1 MYINGDQVNIGTSS
15 FATGIKL
22 YLYDVA
28 SGPIIA
34 LSGLDGNYRG
44 LTIKNT
50 NDAEQWFIG
59 NNASNNFVIRATGS
73 NDILTVNAS
82 TSNVGIGT
90 TTSDAK
96 LDVNGSLAVRGSVSF
111 TGPLYTGTG
120 SRLLMVDSSG
130 NVSATSTLSGI
141 SMPSGTLGQTLRY
154 GASGWEATSII
165 YIKNDGNVG
174 IGTTTPDAKLH
185 IVSKAGANYHAL
197 QIDNQSGEYPGF
209 RYYTTSRRKGDYTP
223 NNVLFE
229 DARSDTDGTVGSF
242 FTIYRS
248 SALSKGNI
256 LQVGNTTAA
265 NSLVVSNT
273 GYVGI
278 GTASPSASLTVNGN
292 AIANPPTDSGH
303 LATKGYVDSAIQ
315 KLWINSSN
323 YLYASSTSWDVGIG
337 TTTPGAKLDVNGSLA
352 VRGAVSFTG
361 PSYLGSNRLLMV
373 DANGNVSATTT
384 LAGISM
390 PAGTTGQTMRYGASA
405 WEATSAIYVKN
416 DGNVGIG
423 TQEPVAKLQIDP
435 FWFSN
440 PDETDTINL
449 AESDFANVSV
459 APQAMITMNNRDRS
473 PGAAIGLA
481 LHNADRHPGA
491 YAPLLVF
498 SKSEISGQGKG
509 FNSAIAA
516 IGAQTVEGTGGHG
529 MWVDG
534 DLMFYTAPKNG
545 GGLVERMRITQG
557 GNVGIN
563 TQNPLAKLDVN
574 GSLAVRGAVAFTNS
588 LYTGTSSR
596 LLMVDASG
604 NVSATTTLAGISMPA
619 GTTGQTM
626 RYGTSAWE
634 ATSAIYVKNDGN
646 VGIGDI
652 GPTNKLSVIG
662 NIAGSGTLNI
672 SSSGLSYILGNLTM
686 GETGGFTNI
695 TLSRYLNI
703 SGNDYAGAVLRT
715 TDVSSIM
722 ISAQNGTPAGA
733 NFGYAGKQ
741 MVVGT
746 INDSPINFI
755 ASGTSKMLMTSSGKV
770 GIGTTAP
777 ATTLHIYPNASTEG
791 LRIVSSDYSPLVVRN
806 STDLVDLFRV
816 NQSGDVTAVTSS
828 ATRMRSDNYCDA
840 DGNNCFDPSSVG
852 SSIGYFATVT
862 SGTYTG
868 NNNNNSGY
876 DYAHGRCNAQLA
888 GSHVCTAEEILNTI
902 RDNKTLPSVNV
913 WIFNGPPG
921 YTAAANDC
929 EARSTNS
936 ESDKYG
942 AYWEAPTTDR
952 PKGRGLL
959 VHCDASLNL
968 ACCD

>member
-1 MYINGDQVNIGTSS
+1 MLKLEKILITLFVFLVIFFGYNRIAMAGECPTDNGFVGCDPNTPYFCTKNCRSASLVPQCPIFSSGDYSCDPNAPGCGVGCTSADDCGICASCDSDYYLLCSQTNGAGRNCAPRGTAQGSQVSSYCTSCTYTYSGGNYTYTCTGCRPGYVKNGSQCDQAVLKLGPDSVSGNSIVQSVANTLMYINGDQVNIGTSS

-34 LSGLDGNYRG
+34 LSGLDSNYRG

-50 NDAEQWFIG
+50 NDIEQWFIG

-352 VRGAVSFTG
+352 VRGAVSFTNFL
-361 PSYLGSNRLLMV
+361 YTGSNRLLMV
-373 DANGNVSATTT
+373 DSDGNVSATTT
-384 LAGISM
+384 LAGVSM
-390 PAGTTGQTMRYGASA
+390 PSGNAGQTLRYGASG
-405 WEATSAIYVKN
+405 WEATSTIY
-416 DGNVGIG
+416 I
-423 TQEPVAKLQIDP
+423 
-435 FWFSN
+435 
-440 PDETDTINL
+440 
-449 AESDFANVSV
+449 
-459 APQAMITMNNRDRS
+459 
-473 PGAAIGLA
+473 
-481 LHNADRHPGA
+481 
-491 YAPLLVF
+491 
-498 SKSEISGQGKG
+498 
-509 FNSAIAA
+509 
-516 IGAQTVEGTGGHG
+516 
-529 MWVDG
+529 
-534 DLMFYTAPKNG
+534 
-545 GGLVERMRITQG
+545 
-557 GNVGIN
+557 
-563 TQNPLAKLDVN
+563 
-574 GSLAVRGAVAFTNS
+574 
-588 LYTGTSSR
+588 
-596 LLMVDASG
+596 
-604 NVSATTTLAGISMPA
+604 
-619 GTTGQTM
+619 
-626 RYGTSAWE
+626 
-634 ATSAIYVKNDGN
+634 KNDGN

-652 GPTNKLSVIG
+652 LSTNKLSVSG
-662 NIAGSGTLNI
+662 NIAGSGDLSI
-672 SSSGLSYILGNLTM
+672 S
-686 GETGGFTNI
+686 GGGT
-695 TLSRYLNI
+695 I
-703 SGNDYAGAVLRT
+703 SGNLGIGSMPSYSNITFSRYVDMTGVNHVAYLARSQSVVAAMLAGE
-715 TDVSSIM
+715 
-722 ISAQNGTPAGA
+722 NGNPAGA
-733 NFGYAGKQ
+733 NFGYAGEQ
-741 MVVGT
+741 MTLGT
-746 INDSPINFI
+746 ISNHPLNFI
-755 ASGTSKMLMTSSGKV
+755 TNGGSKMFLSNNGKL
-770 GIGTTAP
+770 GIGTTSP
-777 ATTLHIYPNASTEG
+777 AAALHIYPQTDTEG
-791 LRIVSSDYSPLVVRN
+791 LRVVSSNYSPLVIVN
-806 STDLVDLFRV
+806 SSSVDLFRV
-816 NQSGDVTAVTSS
+816 DETGRA
-828 ATRMRSDNYCDA
+828 RSNAYCDINGA
-840 DGNNCFDPSSVG
+840 NCFNPSSG
-852 SSIGYFATVT
+852 WSSNSYFATIT
-862 SGTYTG
+862 SSTYSG
-868 NNNNNSGY
+868 NNNDNPGY
-876 DYAHGRCNAQLA
+876 DQAHSLCNAQLA
-888 GSHVCTAEEILNTI
+888 GSHVCSAEEILNTI
-902 RDNKTLPSVNV
+902 RDNKPLPSVDV

-936 ESDKYG
+936 GDSKYG
-942 AYWEAPTTDR
+942 AYWQASTTDNI
-952 PKGRGLL
+952 KGRGLL
-959 VHCDASLNL
+959 AYCSSKLNL
-968 ACCD
+968 ACCH